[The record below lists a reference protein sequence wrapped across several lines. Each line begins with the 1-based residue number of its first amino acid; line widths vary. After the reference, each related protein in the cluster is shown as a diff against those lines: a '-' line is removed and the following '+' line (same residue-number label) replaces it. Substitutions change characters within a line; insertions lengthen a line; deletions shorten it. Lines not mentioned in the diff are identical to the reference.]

1 MEQTL
6 KKASALP
13 AAAGADDELAPIT
26 TMMSSRLMV
35 LANEPE
41 IDDNVNDLHLG
52 MIVLCWQT

>member
-1 MEQTL
+1 VPRSRSRWVMFT
-6 KKASALP
+6 AVLP
-13 AAAGADDELAPIT
+13 P
-26 TMMSSRLMV
+26 RLFACGHLLS